1 MEEERSDE
9 ALMLAYQAGDGVAF
23 EALYGRW
30 RGRLYRYLLHQCGQA
45 ARAEEL
51 YQDVWLK
58 VIGAREH
65 YEVAAK
71 FSTWLFRIARNR
83 LIDHWRAAGKAAEE
97 SLVGF
102 EGEDDELPLD
112 ARVELAASGDETPS
126 RLLERKGLAE
136 KLVAA
141 VNALPAVQREAFLL
155 AEEGGMTLE
164 EIAATT
170 GTGRETVK
178 SRLRY
183 ALAKLR
189 ADLKEWR

>member
-1 MEEERSDE
+1 
-9 ALMLAYQAGDGVAF
+9 MLAYQTGDGAAF
-23 EALYGRW
+23 EVLYGRW

-45 ARAEEL
+45 AWAEEL

-83 LIDHWRAAGKAAEE
+83 LIDHWRSAGKATEE
-97 SLVGF
+97 SLDGF

-112 ARVELAASGDETPS
+112 ARVELAASGEETPS

>member
-1 MEEERSDE
+1 MTEERSDE
-9 ALMLAYQAGDGVAF
+9 ALMLAYQAGDGAAF

-83 LIDHWRAAGKAAEE
+83 LIDHWRASGKVDEE
-97 SLVGF
+97 SLDG
-102 EGEDDELPLD
+102 GNDDDLPLD
-112 ARVELAASGDETPS
+112 ERAELAASEEETPA

-136 KLVAA
+136 KLTAA
-141 VNALPAVQREAFLL
+141 VNALPVVQREAFLL

-189 ADLKEWR
+189 AELKEWR